1 VTRISRRARL
11 VPTLLLAYAA
21 GGCGGA
27 AAADTSKPP
36 LAARASAS
44 TSITPQQRAASDAA
58 LAAFQGYMRVRV
70 QIAADPDP
78 ATATARLARYVAD
91 PLKVNLV
98 SYVRGLKAADQA
110 VRGTP
115 TFKVQSQVI
124 HADTTPM
131 TVDLRVCVDPDGWY
145 TVWLKNGAAIE
156 SKHNP
161 PYPIVAHVEDYGAP
175 YGWLVVT
182 VTPGG
187 KSC

>member
-1 VTRISRRARL
+1 MVGG
-11 VPTLLLAYAA
+11 LLAFAA
-21 GGCGGA
+21 GGCGQA

-36 LAARASAS
+36 VTAQVSASAS
-44 TSITPQQRAASDAA
+44 LTPRQQAAYDAA

-70 QIAADPDP
+70 QVAAAPDPD
-78 ATATARLARYVAD
+78 TATAQLARYVAD

-98 SYVRGLKAADQA
+98 AYVRQLKDADQA
-110 VRGTP
+110 VRGAP
-115 TFKVQSQVI
+115 TFKVQSRDI
-124 HADTTPM
+124 HADATPM

-156 SKHNP
+156 SRHNP